1 MGVKDLPKRLRDD
14 RKAVNNLEELR
25 GIFCGQY
32 LSVILHQLYRKQDFA
47 WSFHAI
53 PSVDL
58 YVHVEKHLNMLKAVY
73 DKAGVTM
80 ILYADRFA
88 NLGKAAEDAQRSQ
101 HRKKKRAKFRSLQ
114 RPVEGDPNPSD
125 KEEITQLMKETC
137 YIRQDVLF
145 NVKTCVVI
153 LTDIFFGRWL
163 LC

>member
-47 WSFHAI
+47 WSFHAL

-80 ILYADRFA
+80 ILYADGCA

-101 HRKKKRAKFRSLQ
+101 HREKKGQNFGHYSDLWRETQTPLTKRRL
-114 RPVEGDPNPSD
+114 PS
-125 KEEITQLMKETC
+125 
-137 YIRQDVLF
+137 
-145 NVKTCVVI
+145 
-153 LTDIFFGRWL
+153 
-163 LC
+163 